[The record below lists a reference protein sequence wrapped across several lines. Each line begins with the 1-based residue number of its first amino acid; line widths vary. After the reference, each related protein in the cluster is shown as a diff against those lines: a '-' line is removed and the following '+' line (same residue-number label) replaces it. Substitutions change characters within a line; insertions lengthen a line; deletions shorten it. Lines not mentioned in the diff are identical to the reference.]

1 MDAELRRPSG
11 PRAGGKRAAVKEH
24 NRRIILDAARRV
36 FAELGYG
43 ATTVRDIIRATP
55 LASGTFYNYFRSK
68 EQIFEALRDETALKL
83 RPVLREAR
91 LKAQSAD
98 AFLAATFGPCFTHVA
113 ANHAGVVQRPQAV
126 HVRVDTPEVLAG
138 FEELH
143 QDVLAAIQRG
153 LFPVADAEYI
163 TAAIVGIGFELAEA
177 MQKREKP
184 DPEGTTRF
192 ATQLLLAGLAGLT
205 PGQSS
210 TS

>member
-1 MDAELRRPSG
+1 LEAELRRPSG
-11 PRAGGKRAAVKEH
+11 LRAGGKRAAVKEH
-24 NRRIILDAARRV
+24 NRRIILDAARHV

-91 LKAQSAD
+91 RKAQTAE

-113 ANHAGVVQRPQAV
+113 ANHAGIVQRPQAV

-143 QDVLAAIQRG
+143 QDILAAIERG
-153 LFPVADAEYI
+153 LFPPVDAEYL

-177 MQKREKP
+177 MQKRDSP
-184 DPEGTTRF
+184 DPEETTRF
-192 ATQLLLAGLAGLT
+192 ATQLLLGGLGPLT
-205 PGQSS
+205 QVQRS